1 MAEYA
6 AQANRVD
13 ELRSGA
19 GAIVLAVACAAQFAV
34 VLDISVVN
42 VALPSIRAAL
52 GFGETGQQWVV
63 TAYALTFAGLLLLGG
78 RLADLYGRR
87 RVFLAGLLL
96 FSGASLVGGLAD
108 SAGMLVAARAVQGL
122 GAAVLAPA
130 TLTML
135 TATFPE
141 GSARTR
147 ALAIW
152 TAVGTAGGTAG
163 NLVGGILTEYLSWRS
178 TLLVNVPLGVA
189 AVVLTVR
196 YIAADRPD
204 GARPRLDVVGAVL
217 ATAGVGALAFGIAEA
232 ARSGWAAMPTIIGI
246 ALGLGLLGLFI
257 AVEARVAVVPL
268 IPLRLF
274 GMRSVAVGNAAM
286 LLAGACLNPMWFFLT
301 LSMQN
306 VLGYSPLLTGLAFL
320 PHTVVAVLVG
330 ARATPWLMR
339 RVDGRV
345 LIAVGAL
352 LAAAGFWWQAQLAV
366 DSGYLLGI
374 LGPAVVFSI
383 GSGLLNTPITTAV
396 TSGVRTDDAGA
407 ASGLMNTTKQVG
419 GALGLAALITMA
431 DVSGSAPAALL
442 DAYDRAFF
450 VMAVLMLAVAVIAVA
465 LPAGRDGD

>member
-1 MAEYA
+1 MAGYV

-13 ELRSGA
+13 EQRSGA
-19 GAIVLAVACAAQFAV
+19 GAIVLTVACAAQFAV

-232 ARSGWAAMPTIIGI
+232 ARSGWAAPPTIIGI

-450 VMAVLMLAVAVIAVA
+450 AMAVLMLAVAVIAVA
-465 LPAGRDGD
+465 LPAGRDGG